1 VIYLDTSALVKL
13 IFEEDESM
21 ALAKWIADR
30 SEVPKISSDLSNV
43 ELLRTCR
50 RVDEGATDT
59 ALRLLAGLDLLPLD
73 RLIVDRAAN
82 VGPTELRSLDAI
94 HLASA
99 LSIKDHFTSF
109 VAYDL
114 RLCAAALSAGI
125 TVESPC

>member
-30 SEVPKISSDLSNV
+30 SEVPKISSDLSIV
-43 ELLRTCR
+43 ELLRTCC

-73 RLIVDRAAN
+73 RLIIDRAAN

-99 LSIKDHFTSF
+99 LSIKDHLTSF
-109 VAYDL
+109 VAYDH

-125 TVESPC
+125 TVESPD